1 MICRKKYLMITDY
14 TLDKTL
20 DKINRIGI
28 EKLDDTKILIDIDDE
43 LPDYITL
50 KDAVIL
56 MTCVIKDGD
65 KFYHELFLEEAL
77 YD

>member
-56 MTCVIKDGD
+56 MTYVIKDGD
-65 KFYHELFLEEAL
+65 KFYQELFLEEAL